1 MALGAATVNDIF
13 FLHEG
18 GYLIEASGY
27 KWGYYLPAIVNSVL
41 LVIMIVALP
50 ETLFSRSERTLRQH
64 KERTYFQM
72 LFSFRRNCL
81 RDRTLHWRD
90 FIRPFEMLQYPSV
103 ALTGIYYMVQF
114 AYGTVLPAVTIAILF
129 TKIYHFRMGI
139 IGLMMGL
146 PLLIGSFLGEV
157 LSGPFSDFIMY
168 QYTRRH
174 NGERKPEARLTA
186 SIASAFFTPA
196 GIIIYGVC
204 LHYKTHWIGP
214 VLGNAVAG
222 FGLQLAT
229 TVNYAYCS
237 DCYKPQSGEIGA
249 LYNFAR
255 QIFSFTVGF
264 YALPFAESVG
274 VQWAWFTF
282 AMIVFAAFSG
292 VVLLMWKGQ
301 SWRERLGRPKFHEDI

>member
-1 MALGAATVNDIF
+1 
-13 FLHEG
+13 
-18 GYLIEASGY
+18 
-27 KWGYYLPAIVNSVL
+27 
-41 LVIMIVALP
+41 MIVALP

-186 SIASAFFTPA
+186 SIASAFSRQPASSYTACVCTTRRTGLVPCSATP
-196 GIIIYGVC
+196 
-204 LHYKTHWIGP
+204 WP
-214 VLGNAVAG
+214 
-222 FGLQLAT
+222 GLACSSPRLSIMPIVVTATNPNLA
-229 TVNYAYCS
+229 
-237 DCYKPQSGEIGA
+237 
-249 LYNFAR
+249 R
-255 QIFSFTVGF
+255 
-264 YALPFAESVG
+264 
-274 VQWAWFTF
+274 
-282 AMIVFAAFSG
+282 
-292 VVLLMWKGQ
+292 
-301 SWRERLGRPKFHEDI
+301 